1 VTAMPVEVIM
11 PKVDMDMAR
20 GKFALWHV
28 KEGGSVAKGAPLFD
42 IETDKSAMEVE
53 SPAAGRLRHVTAK
66 PGEEIDVGATIAWI
80 FAEGEAVGEAAAMP
94 AELDKAAAVFT
105 SPTIETMPRTP
116 AAPAGK
122 IAATPLARRM
132 ARLDGLDLS
141 LLSGTGPRQRIQKT
155 DVEAA
160 MQKTAESPAAETT
173 AASDPVLPSS
183 EVSAPDVLKFYSG
196 RPFTEIPT
204 GRMRSVIAKRL
215 TEAKQTVPHF
225 YLRREVNLDR
235 LLEFRAQL
243 NASMSARGVKLSV
256 NDFVVKAAA
265 LALQAVP
272 EANVI
277 WGGDRMLRFERS
289 DIAVAVAVEGGL
301 FTPVL
306 RDADTKSLTAVSR
319 EIKEFASRARERGL
333 SGAQCQGGSMAVSN
347 LGMHGVDDFDAI
359 INPPQS
365 AILAVGAAREKPVIA
380 EDRTIAIAT
389 MMKLTLSVDHRAI
402 DGALGAALIQS
413 IKSHLENP
421 MAILA

>member
-1 VTAMPVEVIM
+1 MPVEIIM

-28 KEGGSVAKGAPLFD
+28 KEGGSVEKGAPLFD

-53 SPAAGRLRHVTAK
+53 SPAAGRLHHVTAK

-80 FAEGEAVGEAAAMP
+80 FAEGEAVGEAAAIQTAP
-94 AELDKAAAVFT
+94 EKFAAAPAPST
-105 SPTIETMPRTP
+105 AMSAQIIP

-122 IAATPLARRM
+122 IAATPLARRL
-132 ARLDGLDLS
+132 ARLNGLELS
-141 LLSGTGPRQRIQKT
+141 SVPGTGPRQRIQKA

-160 MQKTAESPAAETT
+160 MRKAAETP
-173 AASDPVLPSS
+173 ASETISVTISVPPSS
-183 EVSAPDVLKFYSG
+183 EMSAPDVLKFYSG

-265 LALQAVP
+265 MALQEVP

-277 WGGDRMLRFERS
+277 WGGDRLLRFERS
-289 DIAVAVAVEGGL
+289 DISIAVAVEGGL

-306 RDADTKSLTAVSR
+306 CDADTKSLTALSR
-319 EIKEFASRARERGL
+319 EIREFAARARERGL
-333 SGAQCQGGSMAVSN
+333 SGAECQGGSMTVSN

-359 INPPQS
+359 INPPHS
-365 AILAVGAAREKPVIA
+365 AILAVGAAREMPVIA
-380 EDRTIAIAT
+380 EDRAIAIAT

>member
-1 VTAMPVEVIM
+1 M

-28 KEGGSVAKGAPLFD
+28 KEGGAVEKGAPLFD

-53 SPAAGRLRHVTAK
+53 SPAAGRLHHVTAK
-66 PGEEIDVGATIAWI
+66 PGQEIDVGATIAWI
-80 FAEGEAVGEAAAMP
+80 FAEGEAVGEKAARP
-94 AELDKAAAVFT
+94 AEPDKAATAIV
-105 SPTIETMPRTP
+105 SAKLETVSFFSATP
-116 AAPAGK
+116 SGK
-122 IAATPLARRM
+122 VAATPLARRL
-132 ARLDGLDLS
+132 ARLSGLDLS
-141 LLSGTGPRQRIQKT
+141 SVNGTGPRQRVQKA

-160 MQKTAESPAAETT
+160 MQKAAESAAAETA
-173 AASDPVLPSS
+173 AASGPVLPSS
-183 EVSAPDVLKFYSG
+183 ETSAPDVLKIYSG
-196 RPFTEIPT
+196 RPFTEIPAD
-204 GRMRSVIAKRL
+204 RMRSVIAKRL

-265 LALQAVP
+265 MALQEVP

-277 WGGDRMLRFERS
+277 WGGDRLLRFERS

-306 RDADTKSLTAVSR
+306 RDADTKSLTALSR
-319 EIKEFASRARERGL
+319 EIKEFASNARERGL
-333 SGAQCQGGSMAVSN
+333 SGAECQGGSMAVSN

-359 INPPQS
+359 ISPPQS
-365 AILAVGAAREKPVIA
+365 AILAVGAAREMPVID
-380 EDRTIAIAT
+380 EDRAIVIAT
-389 MMKLTLSVDHRAI
+389 MMKLTLSVDHRVI